1 MLPFT
6 KRPAR
11 SDEGSDLL
19 KTGDIE
25 VLPAGDRPA
34 RANANASSSFPSPPA
49 GRPRVFARSSPDE
62 EMTTLLPRKG
72 MTFSARP
79 PAAVAPVPMPK
90 LAPVRSP
97 RPMLEEPPT
106 RQFVMRPGA
115 PPPSL
120 SPVVEP
126 VAPPAAPAATAPAS
140 PVAGPLRA
148 SNRPPALEMKPVGAV
163 KANAKAS
170 SGKGSDPRIDP
181 PATVVTARTRIV
193 AARPTMSW
201 AAALVAMGVFVGLVT
216 AVVARGDADTLID
229 ATASFVDP
237 SGGAHAAGAGMETVS
252 VQTKAEE
259 RRTTLVPT
267 IDTLVV
273 PDPPADARTA
283 AADTSAATPLP
294 PRPAPVA
301 FAAPVRRPVWHP
313 SRPAPSPERVASAKP
328 AAAPKAAS
336 SKPGRASDDDVE
348 SASAADALAKAQL
361 EASLR

>member
-1 MLPFT
+1 VLPFT

-11 SDEGSDLL
+11 SEEGSDLL

-25 VLPAGDRPA
+25 VVPTGDRPA
-34 RANANASSSFPSPPA
+34 RANANSSFPPPPA
-49 GRPRVFARSSPDE
+49 GRPRVFTRSSPDD

-79 PAAVAPVPMPK
+79 PAAIAPVPMPK
-90 LAPVRSP
+90 LAPARSP

-126 VAPPAAPAATAPAS
+126 AAPPAAPAATGPAS
-140 PVAGPLRA
+140 PVAGPLRQ

-163 KANAKAS
+163 KANAKATP
-170 SGKGSDPRIDP
+170 GKGSDPRIDP

-237 SGGAHAAGAGMETVS
+237 SGGAHAAGAGMEAVS

-259 RRTTLVPT
+259 RRTTLLPT

-273 PDPPADARTA
+273 PEPPADARTA

-313 SRPAPSPERVASAKP
+313 SRPAPSQERIAASAKP
-328 AAAPKAAS
+328 APAPKAAS
-336 SKPGRASDDDVE
+336 AKPGRASDDDVE

>member
-6 KRPAR
+6 KRTVR
-11 SDEGSDLL
+11 SEEASELI

-25 VLPAGDRPA
+25 VVPAAA
-34 RANANASSSFPSPPA
+34 RANQGSPFPSPPS
-49 GRPRVFARSSPDE
+49 GRPRVFARSLAADD

-79 PAAVAPVPMPK
+79 PAPVAPVPMPK
-90 LAPVRSP
+90 LASSRPP
-97 RPMLEEPPT
+97 RAMLEEPPT
-106 RQFVMRPGA
+106 RQFVRPSA
-115 PPPSL
+115 PPPS
-120 SPVVEP
+120 V
-126 VAPPAAPAATAPAS
+126 S
-140 PVAGPLRA
+140 PVAGPPRS
-148 SNRPPALEMKPVGAV
+148 SNRPPPQLAAQHERAALKPQPVPVLA
-163 KANAKAS
+163 AAAK
-170 SGKGSDPRIDP
+170 SDPRIDP

-237 SGGAHAAGAGMETVS
+237 SGGHAAGAGVEVSS

-259 RRTTLVPT
+259 HRTTVLST
-267 IDTLVV
+267 IDTLLA
-273 PDPPADARTA
+273 DSPPSDARTA
-283 AADTSAATPLP
+283 TADTATASPLP

-301 FAAPVRRPVWHP
+301 YAAPVVHHVAVWHP
-313 SRPAPSPERVASAKP
+313 APRPAPVHEEKERVASNARSTS
-328 AAAPKAAS
+328 APKAAPAAKS
-336 SKPGRASDDDVE
+336 ARASDDDVE